1 MELSMVDDGELIV
14 NIGLKQTRALGE
26 LYDRYGRLLYSI
38 AFAAVRNS
46 ETAEEIV
53 QDVFARVWGKANT
66 YHGEMGT
73 VKNWLVRITRNRAID
88 ELRKNKVRPEQYS
101 VSWTDF
107 SLDGEPQSHGAE
119 DDPDQLW
126 VRDSVRE
133 AVSGLSMEQRQVLA
147 LAYFKG
153 YTQREIAEVIDE
165 PLSTVKSR
173 IYYAMQNLRAI
184 FTETTA
190 NKVV

>member
-1 MELSMVDDGELIV
+1 M
-14 NIGLKQTRALGE
+14 
-26 LYDRYGRLLYSI
+26 
-38 AFAAVRNS
+38 
-46 ETAEEIV
+46 
-53 QDVFARVWGKANT
+53 
-66 YHGEMGT
+66 MGT

-101 VSWTDF
+101 VSWTAF
-107 SLDGEPQSHGAE
+107 SLDSEPQSQGAG

-133 AVSGLSMEQRQVLA
+133 AVAGLSSEQRQVLA

-165 PLSTVKSR
+165 PLTTVKSR
-173 IYYAMQNLRAI
+173 IHYAMQNLRAV
-184 FTETTA
+184 FSETTA
-190 NKVV
+190 DKV